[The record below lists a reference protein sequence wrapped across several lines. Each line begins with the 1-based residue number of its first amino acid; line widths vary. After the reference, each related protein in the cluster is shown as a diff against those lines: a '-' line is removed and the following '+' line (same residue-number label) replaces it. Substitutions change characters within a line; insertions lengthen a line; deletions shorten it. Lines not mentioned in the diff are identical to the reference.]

1 MFNFGGTF
9 LRNDFEFGSVL
20 EEKDVV
26 YRYFLSLALVAIYS
40 AMQNSLC
47 NFKRGHFEKHF
58 YEMDFQCGQVVQE
71 TLYKIFPIYILS
83 FGAEPFRRYY

>member
-1 MFNFGGTF
+1 MAILFCGTEHLFNFGGTF

-26 YRYFLSLALVAIYS
+26 YRCFLSLALVAIYS

-58 YEMDFQCGQVVQE
+58 YEMMNDGFFSCMHNSLFLF
-71 TLYKIFPIYILS
+71 TKDT
-83 FGAEPFRRYY
+83 